1 MRAIVVYE
9 SMFGNTHRVADAI
22 GQGLTESGEFEHV
35 FVVPVDDADDE
46 LVRGT
51 DLLVIGGPTHV
62 RGLSRR
68 RSREQAVTMATKPAT
83 GVTLDINAPGT
94 GLREWLDLLRVQAAM
109 GAAFDTR
116 LPFPLAGRASRKIER
131 KLIER
136 GYSLAV
142 RSESFLVDNHNV
154 LHPGEIERASAW
166 GRHLA
171 AAVATHRVAA

>member
-9 SMFGNTHRVADAI
+9 SMFGNTHRVADAV
-22 GQGLTESGEFEHV
+22 GQGLTGSGEFDHV

-51 DLLVIGGPTHV
+51 DLLVIGGPTHYW
-62 RGLSRR
+62 GLSRR
-68 RSREQAVTMATKPAT
+68 RSREQAVALSAKPAT

-116 LPFPLAGRASRKIER
+116 LPSPMSGRACRKIER
-131 KLIER
+131 KLRER
-136 GYSLAV
+136 GYVLPIRA
-142 RSESFLVDNHNV
+142 ESFLVDKRNV
-154 LHPGEIERASAW
+154 LHPGEIERATAW
-166 GRHLA
+166 GRQLASVVAARSLA
-171 AAVATHRVAA
+171 A